1 MNAGH
6 LHIMINH
13 FPVVGA
19 IGATLLLAWAW
30 YRRNDE
36 LERTAL
42 LVWVLTALSAVAA
55 YVTGSFA
62 EDVVDKIPGVNP
74 ATISS
79 HDDAALVAL
88 IAAEIAGAWAL
99 ASLWSLWRS
108 GRLQGWRR
116 VVQLLMALAVC
127 VAMGWT
133 ANLGGRIL
141 HPEARPGWTSSRLL
155 EQPRVRRFGFEE
167 LEICRLT

>member
-19 IGATLLLAWAW
+19 FGATLLLVWAW
-30 YRRNDE
+30 YRRSAE

-88 IAAEIAGAWAL
+88 IVAEIAGAWAL
-99 ASLWSLWRS
+99 AGLWSLRRS
-108 GRLQGWRR
+108 SPLPKWRR
-116 VVQLLMALAVC
+116 VVQFLMALAVC
-127 VAMGWT
+127 VAMGWA

-141 HPEARPGWTSSRLL
+141 HPEARPGWTSSRVR
-155 EQPRVRRFGFEE
+155 EQPLIRHVGPDE
-167 LEICRLT
+167 LKCYRLS